1 MEQLR
6 IVMTSKPLRVP
17 SLDYAKTKNPRVCF
31 LTHQLLTPLTELVQ
45 HDSDMT
51 QAFAD
56 ACGSALRSRRESLPH
71 TRFIHLDLLYIETIH
86 IDALGVLRI
95 RYRRM
100 QGLSDN
106 ARGALRNKL
115 ENIQGLF
122 DSLAANL
129 IHYEPY
135 LARREPDILCD
146 RFSFHGYSNFVRL
159 PNRSESIQLLGAVG
173 AAAGFGAVAAAAGLG
188 AAVVV
193 PGAGAPGVGATAP
206 TVSLASPLRSP
217 ECTKK
222 VRVGENSPSLWPTMF
237 SVTNTGINFRPL
249 WTPIV

>member
-17 SLDYAKTKNPRVCF
+17 RLDYAKTKNSGVCF
-31 LTHQLLTPLTELVQ
+31 LTHQLLTPLTDLVQ

-71 TRFIHLDLLYIETIH
+71 TRFVHLDLLYIETIH

-95 RYRRM
+95 GYRCM
-100 QGLSDN
+100 QCLGDN
-106 ARGALRNKL
+106 ACGALGNKL
-115 ENIQGLF
+115 ENIQGLL
-122 DSLAANL
+122 DTLAANL
-129 IHYEPY
+129 IHHEPY
-135 LARREPDILCD
+135 FARREPDILCD
-146 RFSFHGYSNFVRL
+146 CFSFHGYSNFVRL
-159 PNRSESIQLLGAVG
+159 PNRCESIQLFGAVG
-173 AAAGFGAVAAAAGLG
+173 AAAGLG

-193 PGAGAPGVGATAP
+193 PATGAPGAGVTAP

-217 ECTKK
+217 ECTKN

-237 SVTNTGINFRPL
+237 SVINTGINFRPL
-249 WTPIV
+249 

>member
-17 SLDYAKTKNPRVCF
+17 SLDYAETKNSRVCF
-31 LTHQLLTPLTELVQ
+31 LTHQLSTPLSDLVQ

-56 ACGSALRSRRESLPH
+56 ACGSALRSRRESFPH
-71 TRFIHLDLLYIETIH
+71 TRFIHLYLLYIKTIH
-86 IDALGVLRI
+86 IDALGILRI
-95 RYRRM
+95 GYCRM
-100 QGLSDN
+100 QCLRDN
-106 ARGALRNKL
+106 SRGALGNKL
-115 ENIQGLF
+115 ENIQGLL
-122 DSLAANL
+122 DSLTAYL
-129 IHYEPY
+129 IHHQPHF
-135 LARREPDILCD
+135 ARREPDIFCD
-146 RFSFHGYSNFVRL
+146 RFSFHGFDGFGYLNFVRL
-159 PNRSESIQLLGAVG
+159 PARGESIQLLGAVG
-173 AAAGFGAVAAAAGLG
+173 AAAGLGAVV
-188 AAVVV
+188 AV
-193 PGAGAPGVGATAP
+193 PAAGAPGAGATAP

-222 VRVGENSPSLWPTMF
+222 VRVGENSPSVCPTIF